1 MTKISDAHA
10 TAPELNEG
18 LKAIN
23 PETITKRTEKEEIFY
38 VLKEKVIVDDHY
50 GTFLKKGTKIKT
62 SDTDVIVKHLKNG
75 LRIAHEFNCVVIP
88 WDKLERKSFITVRE
102 SVTTVY
108 EIVEG

>member
-1 MTKISDAHA
+1 MKKISDAHA

-18 LKAIN
+18 L
-23 PETITKRTEKEEIFY
+23 ETFY

-50 GTFLKKGTKIKT
+50 GTFLEKGTKIKT

-88 WDKLERKSFITVRE
+88 WDKLERKTLITGDDRL
-102 SVTTVY
+102 
-108 EIVEG
+108 